1 MYDTVNGLVLRS
13 VRYKEAAK
21 ILTVLTD
28 RYGKLTITDH
38 GALGKSGKSG
48 AADQILCYSE
58 FTLQELKG
66 RYTVKEAR
74 AKEQFLGLRQDIAA
88 LAMGCYFA
96 EVLECVC
103 GENLAD
109 AEALSLALNA
119 LYALSNGLFPAEQI
133 KAVFELRLLSSEG
146 YLPELNRCPICGRT
160 AVGQPFFSPEN
171 GILHCRDCGAS
182 VPGNSLRL
190 EPGALQAMRYVVSV
204 PAKRAFSF
212 RLEGAEAENF
222 SLVCERFLL
231 RQLDRNF
238 ESLNYWKNVK

>member
-1 MYDTVNGLVLRS
+1 MYETLNGLVLRS

-38 GALGKSGKSG
+38 GALGKNGKSG

-58 FTLQELKG
+58 FILQEIKG

-74 AKEQFLGLRQDIAA
+74 AREQFLGLRQDIGAVA
-88 LAMGCYFA
+88 LGCYFA
-96 EVLECVC
+96 ELLECVC

-109 AEALSLALNA
+109 IEALSLVLNA
-119 LYALSNGLFPAEQI
+119 LYALSNSLFPAEQI
-133 KAVFELRLLSSEG
+133 KAVFELRLLASEG
-146 YLPELNRCPICGRT
+146 YLPELNRCPVCGNS
-160 AVGQPFFSPEN
+160 AVAEPFFSPEN
-171 GILHCRDCGAS
+171 GVVHCRNCGAS
-182 VPGNSLRL
+182 LRGTSLRL
-190 EPGALQAMRYVVSV
+190 ETGALQAMRYVVSV

-222 SLVCERFLL
+222 YLVCERFLL

-238 ESLNYWKNVK
+238 ESLNYWKNIK